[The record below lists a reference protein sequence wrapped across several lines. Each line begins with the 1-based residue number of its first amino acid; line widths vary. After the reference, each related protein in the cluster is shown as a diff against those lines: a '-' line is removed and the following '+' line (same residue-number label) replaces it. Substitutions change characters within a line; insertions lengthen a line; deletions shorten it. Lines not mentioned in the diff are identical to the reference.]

1 MLIRKAVMTT
11 SQHSIIGRQ
20 PIVNSQQQIIG
31 YEFFFRNDSNGS
43 NAPFEED
50 IQTCAK
56 ILSTTIDEM
65 HESWLLGQQLA
76 FINVDQVMLNSVF
89 LELMPAEKTVLEIVH
104 TVQVTPEIIAR
115 CGELK
120 ANKFKIA
127 LDNPQHYPQLEA
139 LIPYADYI
147 KLDMRDVDIAQAT
160 LWLKKYQASGCSLI
174 AEKVEQNAQFSS
186 LLDAGYQQ
194 FQGYFYAK
202 PENLNSKVINPSF
215 DGVLHLLNLVSQ
227 EADNKTIENGFKRDT
242 TLSYKLLR
250 YINSV
255 GFGLSCEVQSINHAL
270 TILGRNQLYRWLTLL
285 MVTAGNNSSS
295 PALMKTSITRG
306 RLTELLGEPFF
317 DKRDRDNLFV
327 VGVFSLLDVMLKVPM
342 DTVLEKLQLP
352 ETIVDAL
359 TKREGIFGPFL
370 KLTEACEDAN
380 NEEILQLASLLQ
392 LNPDKVNQCHMDALA
407 WTEALGI

>member
-1 MLIRKAVMTT
+1 MST

-20 PIVNSQQQIIG
+20 PIVNSQQEIIG
-31 YEFFFRNDSNGS
+31 YEFFFRNDQNGA

-56 ILSTTIDEM
+56 ILSTTMDEM
-65 HESWLLGQQLA
+65 HENWLLGQQLA
-76 FINVDQVMLNSVF
+76 FINVDRIMLSSVF
-89 LELMPAEKTVLEIVH
+89 LELMPAEKTVLEV
-104 TVQVTPEIIAR
+104 VNSVEVTAEIIER
-115 CGELK
+115 CRELK
-120 ANKFKIA
+120 TNKFKIA
-127 LDNPQHYPQLEA
+127 LDNPQHHTQLEA

-147 KLDMRDVDIAQAT
+147 KLDMRDVDIALAT
-160 LWLKKYQASGCSLI
+160 QWLKKYQATGCQLI
-174 AEKVEQNAQFSS
+174 AEKVEQNAQFTA
-186 LLDAGYQQ
+186 LLEAGYQQ

-202 PENLNSKVINPSF
+202 PESLNSKVINPSF

-227 EADNKTIENGFKRDT
+227 DAENKTIENGFKRDT

-255 GFGLSCEVQSINHAL
+255 GFGLSCEVQSIGHAL

-317 DKRDRDNLFV
+317 EKRDRDNLFV
-327 VGVFSLLDVMLKVPM
+327 VGVFSLLDIMLKVPM
-342 DTVLEKLQLP
+342 ETVLEKLQLP
-352 ETIVDAL
+352 EAIVDAL
-359 TKREGIFGPFL
+359 VRREGIFGPFL

-380 NEEILQLASLLQ
+380 NEEILQLAAMLQ

>member
-1 MLIRKAVMTT
+1 MST
-11 SQHSIIGRQ
+11 SQHSFIGRQ
-20 PIVNSQQQIIG
+20 PIVNSQQEIIG
-31 YEFFFRNDSNGS
+31 YEFFFKNEATDSHT
-43 NAPFEED
+43 PVKED

-76 FINVDQVMLNSVF
+76 FISVDNVMLNSEF

-104 TVQVTPEIIAR
+104 TVEVTPEAVAR
-115 CGELK
+115 CIALK
-120 ANKFKIA
+120 QSKFKLA
-127 LDNPQHYPQLEA
+127 LDNPQQHPQLEA
-139 LIPYADYI
+139 LIPYADYV
-147 KLDMRDVDIAQAT
+147 KLDMRDVDPTQAKR
-160 LWLKKYQASGCSLI
+160 LLQKYQTAACKAI
-174 AEKVEQNAQFSS
+174 AEEVEQNAQFKS
-186 LLDAGYQQ
+186 LLEAGYQH

-202 PENLNSKVINPSF
+202 PENLTSKVINPSF

-255 GFGLSCEVQSINHAL
+255 GFGLSCEVQSIGHAL

-342 DTVLEKLQLP
+342 DQALEKLQLP
-352 ETIVDAL
+352 EPIVEAL

-380 NEEILQLASLLQ
+380 NAGILQLAALLQ
-392 LNPDKVNQCHMDALA
+392 LNPEKVNQCHIEALA

>member
-1 MLIRKAVMTT
+1 MST
-11 SQHSIIGRQ
+11 SQHSFIGRQ
-20 PIVNSQQQIIG
+20 PIVNSQQEIIG
-31 YEFFFRNDSNGS
+31 YEFFFKNDGS
-43 NAPFEED
+43 ESHTLFEAD

-65 HESWLLGQQLA
+65 QESWLLGQQLA
-76 FINVDQVMLNSVF
+76 FICVDAVMLNSEF

-104 TVQVTPEIIAR
+104 TVEVTPEALAR
-115 CGELK
+115 CIALK
-120 ANKFKIA
+120 QNKFKIA
-127 LDNPQHYPQLEA
+127 LDNPQQYPQLEA
-139 LIPYADYI
+139 LIPYADYL
-147 KLDMRDVDIAQAT
+147 KLDMTEVDTTQAKR
-160 LWLKKYQASGCSLI
+160 LLQRYQTSTCKVI
-174 AEKVEQNAQFSS
+174 AEKVEKNAQFNS
-186 LLDAGYQQ
+186 LLEAGYQQ

-202 PENLNSKVINPSF
+202 PENLTNKVINPSF

-255 GFGLSCEVQSINHAL
+255 GFGLSCEVQSIGHAL

-342 DTVLEKLQLP
+342 EQALEKLQLP
-352 ETIVDAL
+352 EPIVEAL
-359 TKREGIFGPFL
+359 TSGEGIFGPFL

-380 NEEILQLASLLQ
+380 NAEITQLATLLQ
-392 LNPDKVNQCHMDALA
+392 LNPDKVNQCHMEALA

>member
-1 MLIRKAVMTT
+1 MST

-20 PIVNSQQQIIG
+20 PIVNSQQEIIG
-31 YEFFFRNDSNGS
+31 YEFFFRNDQNGT

-56 ILSTTIDEM
+56 ILSTTMDEM
-65 HESWLLGQQLA
+65 HENWLLGQQLA
-76 FINVDQVMLNSVF
+76 FINVDRLMLSSVF
-89 LELMPAEKTVLEIVH
+89 LELMPAEKTVLEV
-104 TVQVTPEIIAR
+104 VNSVEVTAEIIER
-115 CGELK
+115 CRELK
-120 ANKFKIA
+120 TNKFKIA
-127 LDNPQHYPQLEA
+127 LDNPQHHAQLEA

-147 KLDMRDVDIAQAT
+147 KLDMRDVDIVLAT
-160 LWLKKYQASGCSLI
+160 QWLKKYQATGCQLI
-174 AEKVEQNAQFSS
+174 AEKVEQNAQFTA
-186 LLDAGYQQ
+186 LLEAGYRQ
-194 FQGYFYAK
+194 FQGYFYAR

-227 EADNKTIENGFKRDT
+227 DAENKTIENGFKRDT

-255 GFGLSCEVQSINHAL
+255 GFGLSCEVQSIGHAL

-317 DKRDRDNLFV
+317 EKRDRDNLFV
-327 VGVFSLLDVMLKVPM
+327 VGVFSLLDIMLKVPM
-342 DTVLEKLQLP
+342 ENVLEKLQLP
-352 ETIVDAL
+352 EAIVDAL
-359 TKREGIFGPFL
+359 VRREGIFGPFL

-380 NEEILQLASLLQ
+380 NEEILQLAAMLQ

>member
-1 MLIRKAVMTT
+1 MST

-20 PIVNSQQQIIG
+20 PIVNSQQEIIG
-31 YEFFFRNDSNGS
+31 YEFFFRNDQNGA

-56 ILSTTIDEM
+56 ILSTTMDEM
-65 HESWLLGQQLA
+65 HENWLLGQQLA
-76 FINVDQVMLNSVF
+76 FINVDRVMLSSVF
-89 LELMPAEKTVLEIVH
+89 LELMPAEKTVLEV
-104 TVQVTPEIIAR
+104 VNSVEVTAEIIER
-115 CGELK
+115 CRELK
-120 ANKFKIA
+120 TNKFKIA
-127 LDNPQHYPQLEA
+127 LDNPQHHTQLEA

-147 KLDMRDVDIAQAT
+147 KLDMRDVDIALAT
-160 LWLKKYQASGCSLI
+160 QWLKKYQATGCQLI
-174 AEKVEQNAQFSS
+174 AEKVEQNAQFTA
-186 LLDAGYQQ
+186 LLEAGYQQ
-194 FQGYFYAK
+194 FQGYFYAR
-202 PENLNSKVINPSF
+202 PESLNSKVINPSF

-227 EADNKTIENGFKRDT
+227 DAENKTIENGFKRDT

-255 GFGLSCEVQSINHAL
+255 GFGLSCEVQSIGHAL

-317 DKRDRDNLFV
+317 EKRDRDNLFV
-327 VGVFSLLDVMLKVPM
+327 VGVFSLLDIMLKVPM
-342 DTVLEKLQLP
+342 ETVLEKLQLP
-352 ETIVDAL
+352 EAIVDAL
-359 TKREGIFGPFL
+359 VRREGIFGPFL

-380 NEEILQLASLLQ
+380 NEEILQLAAMLQ

>member
-1 MLIRKAVMTT
+1 MST

-20 PIVNSQQQIIG
+20 PIVNGQQDIIG
-31 YEFFFRNDSNGS
+31 YEFFFSNNGDRS
-43 NAPFEED
+43 HAPFVED

-56 ILSTTIDEM
+56 ILTTTIDEM
-65 HESWLLGQQLA
+65 QESWLLGQQLA
-76 FINVDQVMLNSVF
+76 FINVDNVMLNSEF

-104 TVQVTPEIIAR
+104 TVEVTQEVLTR
-115 CGELK
+115 CRELK
-120 ANKFKIA
+120 DNKFKIA
-127 LDNPQHYPQLEA
+127 LDNPQQYPQLEP
-139 LIPYADYI
+139 LIAYADYI
-147 KLDMRDVDIAQAT
+147 KLDMREVDLAQAAQ
-160 LWLKKYQASGCSLI
+160 WLKKYQTGNCKLI

-186 LLDAGYQQ
+186 LLELGYQQ

-255 GFGLSCEVQSINHAL
+255 GFGLSCEVQSIGHAL

-285 MVTAGNNSSS
+285 MVTAGSNSSS

-342 DTVLEKLQLP
+342 DQVLEKLQLP
-352 ETIVDAL
+352 EVIVDAL

-380 NEEILQLASLLQ
+380 NPEILQLAALLQ
-392 LNPDKVNQCHMDALA
+392 LNPDKVNQCHMEALA

>member
-1 MLIRKAVMTT
+1 MST

-20 PIVNSQQQIIG
+20 PIVNSQQEIIG
-31 YEFFFRNDSNGS
+31 YEFFFRNNQNGA

-56 ILSTTIDEM
+56 ILSTTMDEM
-65 HESWLLGQQLA
+65 HENWLLGQQLA
-76 FINVDQVMLNSVF
+76 FINVDRIMLSSVF
-89 LELMPAEKTVLEIVH
+89 LELMPAEKTVLEV
-104 TVQVTPEIIAR
+104 VNSVEVTAEIIER
-115 CGELK
+115 CRELK
-120 ANKFKIA
+120 TNKFKIA
-127 LDNPQHYPQLEA
+127 LDNPQHHTQLEA

-147 KLDMRDVDIAQAT
+147 KLDMRDVDIALSTQ
-160 LWLKKYQASGCSLI
+160 WFKKYQATGCQLI
-174 AEKVEQNAQFSS
+174 AEKVEQNAQFNA
-186 LLDAGYQQ
+186 LLEAGYQQ
-194 FQGYFYAK
+194 FQGYFYAR
-202 PENLNSKVINPSF
+202 PESLNSKVINPSF

-227 EADNKTIENGFKRDT
+227 DAENKTIENGFKRDT

-255 GFGLSCEVQSINHAL
+255 GFGLSCEVQSIGHAL

-317 DKRDRDNLFV
+317 EKRDRDNLFV
-327 VGVFSLLDVMLKVPM
+327 VGVFSLLDIMLKVPM
-342 DTVLEKLQLP
+342 ETVLEKLQLP
-352 ETIVDAL
+352 EAIVDAL
-359 TKREGIFGPFL
+359 VRREGIFGPFL

-380 NEEILQLASLLQ
+380 NEEILQLAAMLQ

>member
-1 MLIRKAVMTT
+1 MST

-20 PIVNSQQQIIG
+20 PIVNGKQDIIG
-31 YEFFFRNDSNGS
+31 YEFFFRNSSDGNH
-43 NAPFEED
+43 APFVED

-65 HESWLLGQQLA
+65 QENWLLGQQLA
-76 FINVDQVMLNSVF
+76 FINVDNVMLESQF

-104 TVQVTPEIIAR
+104 ATQVTPETIAR
-115 CGELK
+115 CRALK
-120 ANKFKIA
+120 ENKFRIA
-127 LDNPQHYPQLEA
+127 LDNPQQYPQLEP
-139 LIPYADYI
+139 LIAYADFI
-147 KLDMRDVDIAQAT
+147 KLDMREVDITQAT
-160 LWLKKYQASGCSLI
+160 QWLKKFQTGNCKLI
-174 AEKVEQNAQFSS
+174 AEKVEQTAQFNS
-186 LLDAGYQQ
+186 LLEVGYKH

-202 PENLNSKVINPSF
+202 PESLNSKVINPSF

-342 DTVLEKLQLP
+342 DQVLEKLQLP

-370 KLTEACEDAN
+370 QLTEACEDAN
-380 NEEILQLASLLQ
+380 NPEILQLAALLQ
-392 LNPDKVNQCHMDALA
+392 LNPEKVNQCHMEALA

>member
-1 MLIRKAVMTT
+1 
-11 SQHSIIGRQ
+11 
-20 PIVNSQQQIIG
+20 
-31 YEFFFRNDSNGS
+31 
-43 NAPFEED
+43 
-50 IQTCAK
+50 
-56 ILSTTIDEM
+56 
-65 HESWLLGQQLA
+65 
-76 FINVDQVMLNSVF
+76 
-89 LELMPAEKTVLEIVH
+89 
-104 TVQVTPEIIAR
+104 
-115 CGELK
+115 
-120 ANKFKIA
+120 
-127 LDNPQHYPQLEA
+127 
-139 LIPYADYI
+139 
-147 KLDMRDVDIAQAT
+147 
-160 LWLKKYQASGCSLI
+160 
-174 AEKVEQNAQFSS
+174 
-186 LLDAGYQQ
+186 
-194 FQGYFYAK
+194 
-202 PENLNSKVINPSF
+202 
-215 DGVLHLLNLVSQ
+215 VLHLLNLVSQ
-227 EADNKTIENGFKRDT
+227 EADNKAIENGFKRDT

-359 TKREGIFGPFL
+359 TKRAGTFGPFL

-380 NEEILQLASLLQ
+380 SEEILQLAALLQ

>member
-1 MLIRKAVMTT
+1 MST
-11 SQHSIIGRQ
+11 SQHSFIGRQ
-20 PIVNSQQQIIG
+20 PIVNSQQEIIG
-31 YEFFFRNDSNGS
+31 YEFFFKNEGNDSH
-43 NAPFEED
+43 APFESD

-65 HESWLLGQQLA
+65 QESWLLGQQLA
-76 FINVDQVMLNSVF
+76 FICVDAVMLNSEF
-89 LELMPAEKTVLEIVH
+89 LELMPAEKTVLEISR
-104 TVQVTPEIIAR
+104 TVEVTPEAMAR
-115 CGELK
+115 CIALK
-120 ANKFKIA
+120 QNKFKIA
-127 LDNPQHYPQLEA
+127 LDNPQQYPQFES

-147 KLDMRDVDIAQAT
+147 KLDMTEVDAAQAKR
-160 LWLKKYQASGCSLI
+160 LLQKYQTPACKVI
-174 AEKVEQNAQFSS
+174 AENVEKNAQFTS
-186 LLDAGYQQ
+186 LLEAGYQQ

-202 PENLNSKVINPSF
+202 PENLTSKVINPSF

-255 GFGLSCEVQSINHAL
+255 GFGLSCEVQSIGHAL

-342 DTVLEKLQLP
+342 DQALEKLQLP
-352 ETIVDAL
+352 EPIVEAL

-380 NEEILQLASLLQ
+380 NAEIRQLAALLQ
-392 LNPDKVNQCHMDALA
+392 LNPEKVNQCHMEALA

>member
-1 MLIRKAVMTT
+1 MST
-11 SQHSIIGRQ
+11 SQHSFIGRQ
-20 PIVNSQQQIIG
+20 PIVNSQQEIIG
-31 YEFFFRNDSNGS
+31 YEFFFKNDSQGS
-43 NAPFEED
+43 HTPFEED
-50 IQTCAK
+50 IQTCAR

-76 FINVDQVMLNSVF
+76 FISVDNVMLNSEF

-104 TVQVTPEIIAR
+104 TVEVTPEAVAR
-115 CGELK
+115 CIALK
-120 ANKFKIA
+120 QSKFKLA
-127 LDNPQHYPQLEA
+127 LDNPQQHPQLEA
-139 LIPYADYI
+139 LIPYADYV
-147 KLDMRDVDIAQAT
+147 KLDMRDVDPTQAKR
-160 LWLKKYQASGCSLI
+160 LLQKYQTAACKAI
-174 AEKVEQNAQFSS
+174 AEEVEQNAQFKS
-186 LLDAGYQQ
+186 LLEAGYQH

-202 PENLNSKVINPSF
+202 PENLTSKVINPSF

-255 GFGLSCEVQSINHAL
+255 GFGLSCEVQSIGHAL

-342 DTVLEKLQLP
+342 DQALEKLQLP
-352 ETIVDAL
+352 EPIVEAL

-370 KLTEACEDAN
+370 KLSEACEDAN
-380 NEEILQLASLLQ
+380 NAEILQLAALLQ
-392 LNPDKVNQCHMDALA
+392 LNPEKVNQCHMEALA

>member
-1 MLIRKAVMTT
+1 MTT

-20 PIVNSQQQIIG
+20 PVVNDQQQIIG
-31 YEFFFRNDSNGS
+31 YEFFFRNETEGS
-43 NAPFEED
+43 NTPFEED
-50 IQTCAK
+50 IQTCAR
-56 ILSTTIDEM
+56 ILNTTMDEM
-65 HESWLLGQQLA
+65 HENWLLGQQLA
-76 FINVDQVMLNSVF
+76 FINVDHVMLNSVF
-89 LELMPAEKTVLEIVH
+89 LELMPAEKTVLEVVH
-104 TVQVTPEIIAR
+104 HLQVTPEILAR
-115 CGELK
+115 CQELK
-120 ANKFKIA
+120 QLKFRIA
-127 LDNPQHYPQLEA
+127 LDNPQHYPHLEA
-139 LIPYADYI
+139 LLPYADFI
-147 KLDMRDVDIAQAT
+147 KIDMRNVDIAQAT
-160 LWLKKYQASGCSLI
+160 QWLKKYQQGECTLI
-174 AEKVEQNAQFSS
+174 AEKVEENSQFQG

-202 PENLNSKVINPSF
+202 PENISSKVINPSF
-215 DGVLHLLNLVSQ
+215 DGVLYLLNLVSQ
-227 EADNKTIENGFKRDT
+227 EAENKDIENGFKRDT

-255 GFGLSCEVQSINHAL
+255 GFGLSCEVQSIGHAL

-317 DKRDRDNLFV
+317 EKRDRDNLFV

-342 DTVLEKLQLP
+342 ENILEKLQLP

-359 TKREGIFGPFL
+359 VERQGIFGPFL

-380 NEEILQLASLLQ
+380 NEEILEMAAMLQ
-392 LNPDKVNQCHMDALA
+392 LKPEKVNQCHMEALA

>member
-1 MLIRKAVMTT
+1 MST

-20 PIVNSQQQIIG
+20 PIVNSQQEIIG
-31 YEFFFRNDSNGS
+31 YEFFFRNDQNGA

-56 ILSTTIDEM
+56 ILSTTMDEM
-65 HESWLLGQQLA
+65 HENWLLGQQLA
-76 FINVDQVMLNSVF
+76 FINVDRVMLSSVF
-89 LELMPAEKTVLEIVH
+89 LELMPAEKTVLEV
-104 TVQVTPEIIAR
+104 VNSVEVTAEIIER
-115 CGELK
+115 CRELK
-120 ANKFKIA
+120 TNKFKIA
-127 LDNPQHYPQLEA
+127 LDNPQHHTQLEA

-147 KLDMRDVDIAQAT
+147 KLDMRDVDIALSTQ
-160 LWLKKYQASGCSLI
+160 WFKKYQATGCQLI
-174 AEKVEQNAQFSS
+174 AEKVEQNAQFNA
-186 LLDAGYQQ
+186 LLEAGYQQ
-194 FQGYFYAK
+194 FQGYFYAR
-202 PENLNSKVINPSF
+202 PESLNSKVINPSF

-227 EADNKTIENGFKRDT
+227 DAENKTIENGFKRDT

-255 GFGLSCEVQSINHAL
+255 GFGLSCEVQSIGHAL

-317 DKRDRDNLFV
+317 EKRDRDNLFV
-327 VGVFSLLDVMLKVPM
+327 VGVFSLLDIMLKVPM
-342 DTVLEKLQLP
+342 ETVLEKLQLP
-352 ETIVDAL
+352 EAIVDAL
-359 TKREGIFGPFL
+359 VRREGIFGPFL

-380 NEEILQLASLLQ
+380 NEEILQLAAMLQ

>member
-1 MLIRKAVMTT
+1 MTTT
-11 SQHSIIGRQ
+11 SQSIIGRQ
-20 PIVNSQQQIIG
+20 PIVNSQQEIIG
-31 YEFFFRNDSNGS
+31 YEFFFRNETDGS
-43 NAPFEED
+43 NTPFEED
-50 IQTCAK
+50 IQTCAR
-56 ILSTTIDEM
+56 ILTTTMDEM
-65 HESWLLGQQLA
+65 HENWLLGQQLA
-76 FINVDQVMLNSVF
+76 FINVDHVMLNSLF

-104 TVQVTPEIIAR
+104 HVEVTPEIIAR
-115 CGELK
+115 CNELK
-120 ANKFKIA
+120 ALKFRIA
-127 LDNPQHYPQLEA
+127 LDNPQRHPQLDA
-139 LIPYADYI
+139 LVPHADFI
-147 KLDMRDVDIAQAT
+147 KLDMRDVSVTEAT
-160 LWLKKYQASGCSLI
+160 QWLKRYQTGSCKLI
-174 AEKVEQNAQFSS
+174 AEKVEQNAQFQS
-186 LLDAGYQQ
+186 LLDIGYAY

-202 PENLNSKVINPSF
+202 PENINTKVINPSF

-227 EADNKTIENGFKRDT
+227 EAENKTIENGFKRDT

-255 GFGLSCEVQSINHAL
+255 GFGLSCEVQSIGHAL

-317 DKRDRDNLFV
+317 EKRDRDNLFV

-342 DTVLEKLQLP
+342 DNVLEKLQLP
-352 ETIVDAL
+352 DAIVDAL
-359 TKREGIFGPFL
+359 TERSGVFGPFL

-380 NEEILQLASLLQ
+380 NDEILQLAALLQ
-392 LNPDKVNQCHMDALA
+392 LNPEKVNKCHMEALA

>member
-1 MLIRKAVMTT
+1 MST
-11 SQHSIIGRQ
+11 SQHSFIGRQ
-20 PIVNSQQQIIG
+20 PIVNSQQEIIG
-31 YEFFFRNDSNGS
+31 YEFFFKNDSQGS
-43 NAPFEED
+43 HTPFEED
-50 IQTCAK
+50 IQTCAR

-76 FINVDQVMLNSVF
+76 FISVDNVMLNSEF

-104 TVQVTPEIIAR
+104 TVEVTPEAVAR
-115 CGELK
+115 CIALK
-120 ANKFKIA
+120 QSKFKLA
-127 LDNPQHYPQLEA
+127 LDNPQQHPQLEA
-139 LIPYADYI
+139 LIPYADYV
-147 KLDMRDVDIAQAT
+147 KLDMRDVDPTQAKR
-160 LWLKKYQASGCSLI
+160 LLQKYQTAACKAI
-174 AEKVEQNAQFSS
+174 AEEVEQNAQFKS
-186 LLDAGYQQ
+186 LLEAGYQH

-202 PENLNSKVINPSF
+202 PENLTSKVINPSF

-255 GFGLSCEVQSINHAL
+255 GFGLSCEVQSIGHAL

-342 DTVLEKLQLP
+342 DQALEKLQLP
-352 ETIVDAL
+352 EPIVEAL

-380 NEEILQLASLLQ
+380 NAGILQLAALLQ
-392 LNPDKVNQCHMDALA
+392 LNPEKVNQCHMEALA

>member
-1 MLIRKAVMTT
+1 MST

-20 PIVNSQQQIIG
+20 PIVNSQQEIIG
-31 YEFFFRNDSNGS
+31 YEFFFRNDSDGS
-43 NAPFEED
+43 HAAFAED

-65 HESWLLGQQLA
+65 QENWLLGQQLA
-76 FINVDQVMLNSVF
+76 FINVDHVMLSSEF
-89 LELMPAEKTVLEIVH
+89 LELMPAEKTVLEMVGSLEI
-104 TVQVTPEIIAR
+104 TPAILER
-115 CGELK
+115 CRVLK
-120 ANKFKIA
+120 QNKFKLA
-127 LDNPQHYPQLEA
+127 LDNPQKHPQLDA

-147 KLDMRDVDIAQAT
+147 KLDMRDVDLAQST
-160 LWLKKYQASGCSLI
+160 TWLKKYQANNCKLI
-174 AEKVEQNAQFSS
+174 AEKVEQNAQFTS
-186 LLDAGYQQ
+186 LLEAGYQY

-202 PENLNSKVINPSF
+202 PENLSSKVINPSF

-317 DKRDRDNLFV
+317 EKRDRDNLFV

-342 DTVLEKLQLP
+342 DQVLEKLQLP

-370 KLTEACEDAN
+370 KLTEACEDDN
-380 NEEILQLASLLQ
+380 NAEILQLAALLQ
-392 LNPDKVNQCHMDALA
+392 LNPEKVNQCHMEALA

>member
-1 MLIRKAVMTT
+1 MTT
-11 SQHSIIGRQ
+11 SQHSSIIGRQ
-20 PIVNSQQQIIG
+20 PIVNSQQEIIG
-31 YEFFFRNDSNGS
+31 YEFFFRNEAEGS
-43 NAPFEED
+43 TTPFEED

-56 ILSTTIDEM
+56 ILTTTMDEM
-65 HESWLLGQQLA
+65 HENWLLGQQLA
-76 FINVDQVMLNSVF
+76 FINVDHVMLNSLF

-104 TVQVTPEIIAR
+104 HVQVTPEIIAR
-115 CGELK
+115 ITELK
-120 ANKFKIA
+120 ALKFRIA
-127 LDNPQHYPQLEA
+127 LDNPQRHPQLEA
-139 LIPYADYI
+139 LVPHADFI
-147 KLDMRDVDIAQAT
+147 KLDMREVDISEASQ
-160 LWLKKYQASGCSLI
+160 WYKQYQRPSCKLI
-174 AEKVEQNAQFSS
+174 AEKVEESSQFRG
-186 LLDAGYQQ
+186 LLDVGYQH

-202 PENLNSKVINPSF
+202 PENINTKVINPSF

-227 EADNKTIENGFKRDT
+227 DAENKVIENGFKRDT

-255 GFGLSCEVQSINHAL
+255 GFGLSCEVQSIGHAL

-317 DKRDRDNLFV
+317 EKRDRDNLFV

-342 DTVLEKLQLP
+342 DNVLEKLQLP
-352 ETIVDAL
+352 EAIVDAL
-359 TKREGIFGPFL
+359 TERSGVFGPFL

-392 LNPDKVNQCHMDALA
+392 LNPEKVNKCHMEALA

>member
-1 MLIRKAVMTT
+1 MST
-11 SQHSIIGRQ
+11 SQHSFIGRQ
-20 PIVNSQQQIIG
+20 PIVNSQQEIIG
-31 YEFFFRNDSNGS
+31 YEFFFKNEGNDSHT
-43 NAPFEED
+43 PFEAD

-76 FINVDQVMLNSVF
+76 FINVDNVMLNSEF

-104 TVQVTPEIIAR
+104 TVEMTPEALAR
-115 CGELK
+115 CIALK
-120 ANKFKIA
+120 QNKFKLA
-127 LDNPQHYPQLEA
+127 LDNPQQHPQLEA
-139 LIPYADYI
+139 LVPYADYI
-147 KLDMRDVDIAQAT
+147 KLDMSEVDTTQAKR
-160 LWLKKYQASGCSLI
+160 LLQKYQTSTCKAI
-174 AEKVEQNAQFSS
+174 AEKVEKNAQFNS
-186 LLDAGYQQ
+186 LLEAGYQQ

-202 PENLNSKVINPSF
+202 PENLTSKVINPSF

-255 GFGLSCEVQSINHAL
+255 GFGLSCEVQSIGHAL

-342 DTVLEKLQLP
+342 DQALEKLQLP
-352 ETIVDAL
+352 EPIVEAL
-359 TKREGIFGPFL
+359 TGRGGIFGPFL

-380 NEEILQLASLLQ
+380 NAEILQLAALLQ
-392 LNPDKVNQCHMDALA
+392 LNPDKVNQCHMEALA